1 MNATMRG
8 VAMIGAAY
16 NVSVL
21 DFARPVLQNTT
32 DAIVRITAAAIC
44 GSDLHFYH
52 EASGSPSEP
61 FALGHEAIGYIEE
74 IGLGVQS
81 LSVGQYVIVPDNAD
95 DGHYTPGPD
104 LPNSFGSNAE
114 LGGCQGMLW
123 FYLWN
128 LCAEIQYLTFLT
140 AAEYVRI
147 AYADSTLI
155 PVPVNASTSTE
166 TLYDYLLISDV
177 FATGWKGL
185 DYSGFQTGDTVAVFG
200 AGAVG
205 LSASYAAML
214 RGASRVYTVDLVQ
227 SRLDLAASI
236 GAIPINY
243 EDSDPVAQIMA
254 LEPDGVRRSVDAVGF
269 EARNAAGEV
278 QSTVVLDNAV
288 AVTGQ
293 YGGIGMLGVYG
304 ANQTFP
310 VGDFWGKGLTMGSGI
325 VLPLQFADEL
335 VQLVSSGKAS
345 PHFVVSASIGIE
357 EAPEY
362 YSRFDKHEES
372 KVVIRFP

>member
-1 MNATMRG
+1 MT
-8 VAMIGAAY
+8 GAAY

-21 DFARPVLQNTT
+21 DFPRPVLQNTT
-32 DAIVRITAAAIC
+32 DAIVRVTAAAIC

-52 EASGSPSEP
+52 QASGSPTEP
-61 FALGHEAIGYIEE
+61 FALGHEAIGYIDEV
-74 IGLGVQS
+74 GSGVQS

-95 DGHYTPGPD
+95 DGHYTAGPD

-114 LGGCQGMLW
+114 LGGCQGMLR

-128 LCAEIQYLTFLT
+128 SCAGIQYLTFVT
-140 AAEYVRI
+140 TAEYVRVP
-147 AYADSTLI
+147 YADSSLI

-185 DYSGFQTGDTVAVFG
+185 DYSGFQAGDTVAVFG

-214 RGASRVYTVDLVQ
+214 RGASRVYTVDRVQ
-227 SRLDLAASI
+227 ARLDLAESI

-243 EDSDPVAQIMA
+243 EDTDPVAQIMA

-288 AVTGQ
+288 AVTGS

-304 ANQTFP
+304 SNQTFP
-310 VGDFWGKGLTMGSGI
+310 VGDFWGKALTMGSGI

-362 YSRFDKHEES
+362 YSRFDRHEES

>member
-1 MNATMRG
+1 MNRQDHLLSHLPWATKPLG
-8 VAMIGAAY
+8 TLTKSAQASSPYLLDNTSLFQTTQTTATTHLGPTCPTF
-16 NVSVL
+16 SVRTRSL
-21 DFARPVLQNTT
+21 ADVK
-32 DAIVRITAAAIC
+32 VC
-44 GSDLHFYH
+44 
-52 EASGSPSEP
+52 SGY
-61 FALGHEAIGYIEE
+61 LG
-74 IGLGVQS
+74 
-81 LSVGQYVIVPDNAD
+81 
-95 DGHYTPGPD
+95 
-104 LPNSFGSNAE
+104 
-114 LGGCQGMLW
+114 
-123 FYLWN
+123 N
-128 LCAEIQYLTFLT
+128 LCIEIQYLTFVN
-140 AAEYVRI
+140 AAEYVRVP
-147 AYADSTLI
+147 YADSTLI

-214 RGASRVYTVDLVQ
+214 RGACRVYTVDRVQ

-288 AVTGQ
+288 AVTGS
-293 YGGIGMLGVYG
+293 YGGIGMLGVYES
-304 ANQTFP
+304 NQTFP
-310 VGDFWGKGLTMGSGI
+310 VGDFWGKALTMGSGI

-335 VQLVSSGKAS
+335 VQLVSSGRAS

-362 YSRFDKHEES
+362 YSRFDRHEES

>member
-1 MNATMRG
+1 MRG

-21 DFARPVLQNTT
+21 DFPRPVLQNTT

-61 FALGHEAIGYIEE
+61 FALGHEAIGYIDE
-74 IGLGVQS
+74 IGAGVQS
-81 LSVGQYVIVPDNAD
+81 LSVGQYVIVPDNTD
-95 DGHYTPGPD
+95 DGHYTSGPD
-104 LPNSFGSNAE
+104 LPNSF
-114 LGGCQGMLW
+114 
-123 FYLWN
+123 
-128 LCAEIQYLTFLT
+128 
-140 AAEYVRI
+140 AEYVRVP
-147 AYADSTLI
+147 YADSSLI
-155 PVPVNASTSTE
+155 PVPVNASTSNE
-166 TLYDYLLISDV
+166 TLYDYLVISDV

-185 DYSGFQTGDTVAVFG
+185 EYAGFETGDTVAVFG

-205 LSASYAAML
+205 LSASYAAIL
-214 RGASRVYTVDLVQ
+214 RGASGVYTVDRVQ
-227 SRLDLAASI
+227 ARLDLAASI

-254 LEPDGVRRSVDAVGF
+254 LEPNGVTRSVDAVGF

-278 QSTVVLDNAV
+278 QSTVVLDNTV
-288 AVTGQ
+288 AVTRQ

-304 ANQTFP
+304 SNQTFP
-310 VGDFWGKGLTMGSGI
+310 VGAFWGKGLTMGSGI

-335 VQLVSSGKAS
+335 VQLVSSGRAS

-357 EAPEY
+357 DAPEY
-362 YSRFDKHEES
+362 YSRFDRHEES

>member
-1 MNATMRG
+1 
-8 VAMIGAAY
+8 MIGAAY

-21 DFARPVLQNTT
+21 DFPRPVLQNTT
-32 DAIVRITAAAIC
+32 DAIVRVTAAAIC

-61 FALGHEAIGYIEE
+61 FALGHEAIGYIDE
-74 IGLGVQS
+74 IGSGVQS

-95 DGHYTPGPD
+95 DGHYTAGPD

-123 FYLWN
+123 FYLGT
-128 LCAEIQYLTFLT
+128 LCAEIQYLTLVT
-140 AAEYVRI
+140 AAEYVRVP
-147 AYADSTLI
+147 YADSSLI

-214 RGASRVYTVDLVQ
+214 RGASRVYTVDRVQ

-288 AVTGQ
+288 AVTGS

-304 ANQTFP
+304 SNQTFP
-310 VGDFWGKGLTMGSGI
+310 VGDFWGKALTMGSGI

-335 VQLVSSGKAS
+335 VQLVSSGRAS

-362 YSRFDKHEES
+362 YSRFDRHEES